1 MPSPYIQGATLQ
13 KHVNQ
18 YAEKYP
24 TTTDELL
31 KNTYADDVQS
41 GGRQKE
47 ELLKF
52 KEEEIKIMEKGGIL
66 LHKWHSNVPEVEA
79 PLSASGNALASTLSP
94 VYAKI
99 LGVP

>member
-1 MPSPYIQGATLQ
+1 
-13 KHVNQ
+13 
-18 YAEKYP
+18 
-24 TTTDELL
+24 
-31 KNTYADDVQS
+31 
-41 GGRQKE
+41 
-47 ELLKF
+47 
-52 KEEEIKIMEKGGIL
+52 MERGGIL